1 MTSPCR
7 GCKMSGKTAPR
18 EQAAR
23 AQMESQPRKALEDM
37 NDGEI
42 LDECATWMALKNG
55 GTKEQTKETLGS
67 LPPSHVKI
75 MLEKLRSGQ

>member
-1 MTSPCR
+1 
-7 GCKMSGKTAPR
+7 MSGKTGPR

-23 AQMESQPRKALEDM
+23 NQMESQPRKALDDM
-37 NDGEI
+37 TEEEV

-67 LPPSHVKI
+67 LPPMHVKT